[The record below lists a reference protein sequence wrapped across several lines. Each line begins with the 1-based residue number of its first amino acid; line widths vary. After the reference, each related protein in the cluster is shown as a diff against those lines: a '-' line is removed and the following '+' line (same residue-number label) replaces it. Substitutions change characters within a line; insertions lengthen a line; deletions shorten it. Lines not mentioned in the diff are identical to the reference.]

1 MLIRTIATALAV
13 TALALQ
19 STSVQASEGPK
30 VLVIADTGFDTQLPL
45 LQDRIIHEACIL
57 DWYLCPNG
65 TNFQEGPETASL
77 PLRISQ
83 IGGFGH
89 GTQMAS
95 VAALTDANVK
105 FILIRIIAY
114 SSNGTR
120 LPAQDSSV
128 VRLLDWV
135 LANKDKFNIGA
146 VAMAQGHHSLLST
159 RDYCPKTPAVEK
171 RIIELK
177 RADIPFVLPTGNKA
191 DKEKIDW
198 PACIPSALAIGASND
213 KDEIAK
219 FSNIDRNLVD
229 FYTPGYSDSFLPGG
243 RAARASGTS
252 VSTLIA
258 ATRWVAQSNHDPSAS
273 YSQTYQYFRGGPII
287 FDELFNYGRLMFRQ
301 LGASP

>member
-1 MLIRTIATALAV
+1 MLIRTIFTALTV

-19 STSVQASEGPK
+19 SSSIQASEGPK
-30 VLVIADTGFDTQLPL
+30 VLVIADTGFDTALPL

-57 DWYLCPNG
+57 DWYSCPNG
-65 TNFQEGPETASL
+65 TNFQEGPGTASL

-95 VAALTDANVK
+95 IAALTDTKVK

-114 SSNGTR
+114 TSNGTR
-120 LPAQDSSV
+120 LPAQDSNI

-146 VAMAQGHHSLLST
+146 VAMAQGHHSLLT
-159 RDYCPKTPAVEK
+159 VKDYCPKTPAVEK
-171 RIIELK
+171 RILDLK
-177 RADIPFVLPTGNKA
+177 RADIPFVLPTGNNA
-191 DKEKIDW
+191 DKTRIDW

-219 FSNIDRNLVD
+219 FSNIDRNLTD
-229 FYTPGYSDSFLPGG
+229 FYTSGYFDSLLPGG
-243 RAARASGTS
+243 RASKASGTS

-258 ATRWVAQSNHDPSAS
+258 ATRWVAQSNQDPAAT
-273 YSQTYQYFRGGPII
+273 YSRTYQYFRGGPII
-287 FDELFNYGRLMFRQ
+287 FDEVFNYGRLMFPQ
-301 LGASP
+301 IGATT

>member
-1 MLIRTIATALAV
+1 MLTRSIVATLAA

-95 VAALTDANVK
+95 VAALTDASVK
-105 FILIRIIAY
+105 FILVRIIAY

-159 RDYCPKTPAVEK
+159 KDYCPKTPAVEK

-198 PACIPSALAIGASND
+198 PACIPAAIAIGAIDSGQ
-213 KDEIAK
+213 IARHVR
-219 FSNIDRNLVD
+219 S
-229 FYTPGYSDSFLPGG
+229 
-243 RAARASGTS
+243 
-252 VSTLIA
+252 
-258 ATRWVAQSNHDPSAS
+258 PSRKHWGH
-273 YSQTYQYFRGGPII
+273 QRPPQ
-287 FDELFNYGRLMFRQ
+287 
-301 LGASP
+301 

>member
-171 RIIELK
+171 RILEFPLFFQPVIKPIKK
-177 RADIPFVLPTGNKA
+177 RLIGLLAFHRRSLLGHQMTKTRLPNSR
-191 DKEKIDW
+191 IL
-198 PACIPSALAIGASND
+198 IAIS
-213 KDEIAK
+213 
-219 FSNIDRNLVD
+219 L
-229 FYTPGYSDSFLPGG
+229 T
-243 RAARASGTS
+243 
-252 VSTLIA
+252 STLQAIPIA
-258 ATRWVAQSNHDPSAS
+258 SCQQEGQQGLVVHQSRP
-273 YSQTYQYFRGGPII
+273 
-287 FDELFNYGRLMFRQ
+287 
-301 LGASP
+301 

>member
-1 MLIRTIATALAV
+1 MLIRSIVATLAA

-19 STSVQASEGPK
+19 STSVQALEGPK

-45 LQDRIIHEACIL
+45 LKDRIIHEACIL
-57 DWYLCPNG
+57 DWYSCPNG
-65 TNFQEGPETASL
+65 TNFQEGSGTASL
-77 PLRISQ
+77 PPRISQ

-95 VAALTDANVK
+95 IAALTDANVK
-105 FILIRIIAY
+105 FVLIRIIAY

-120 LPAQDSSV
+120 LPAQETSV
-128 VRLLDWV
+128 DRLLGWV
-135 LANKDKFNIGA
+135 LANKDRFNIGA

-159 RDYCPKTPAVEK
+159 RAYCPKTPAVEK

-177 RADIPFVLPTGNKA
+177 RVDIPVVLPSGNKA
-191 DKEKIDW
+191 DKTRIDW

-229 FYTPGYSDSFLPGG
+229 FYAPGYSESYLPGG
-243 RAARASGTS
+243 LSAKASGTS

-258 ATRWVAQSNHDPSAS
+258 ATRWVAQSNQDPSAS
-273 YSQTYQYFRGGPII
+273 YSQIYQHFRGGPII
-287 FDELFNYGRLMFRQ
+287 FDEVFNYGRLMFHQ